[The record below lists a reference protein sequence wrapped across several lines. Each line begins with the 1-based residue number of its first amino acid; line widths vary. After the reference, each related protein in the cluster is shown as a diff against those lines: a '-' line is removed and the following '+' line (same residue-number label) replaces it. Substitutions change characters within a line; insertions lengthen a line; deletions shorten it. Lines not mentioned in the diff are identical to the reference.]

1 MKIRLLTI
9 NLHKGFSPLNKR
21 FILPQLSRCI
31 HSTSADVI
39 FMQEVVGE
47 NIRKAAKH
55 KDWPD
60 KPQHEYIAGEAGFD
74 HVYGK
79 NAVYTSGHHGN
90 AILSRYPILFY
101 DQVDISTNKLEKRG
115 MLYAKLKL
123 PDRAGGLHCVCLHLG
138 LLHRSRKKQFRK
150 MREYLQKMVPADE
163 PLIVAGD
170 FNEWRHRKKDEL
182 ETLLLLKDAGLQL
195 HGRKLRTFP
204 AVLPVFPLD
213 RIYLRGFR
221 AMEAKI
227 VDKGCC
233 ARLSDHAGFYA
244 EAERIPFPLISS
256 RAVRSR

>member
-39 FMQEVVGE
+39 FLQEVVGE
-47 NIRKAAKH
+47 NIQKAAKH
-55 KDWPD
+55 SDWPD
-60 KPQHEYIAGEAGFD
+60 KPQHEYIAGEAGFN

-79 NAVYTSGHHGN
+79 NAVYTFGHHGN

-101 DQVDISTNKLEKRG
+101 EQVDISTNRLEKRG

-123 PDRAGGLHCVCLHLG
+123 PGRGKDLHCICLHLG

-150 MREYLQKMVPADE
+150 VREYIQKVVPADE

-170 FNEWRHRKKDEL
+170 FNEWRREKKNEL
-182 ETLLLLKDAGLQL
+182 ETLLLMKDAGLQL
-195 HGRKLRTFP
+195 YGHKLRTFP
-204 AVLPVFPLD
+204 SVLPVFPLD
-213 RIYLRGFR
+213 RIYLRGFK
-221 AMEAKI
+221 ALSASVI
-227 VDKGCC
+227 HKGSC
-233 ARLSDHAGFYA
+233 ARLSDHAGFFA
-244 EAERIPFPLISS
+244 EVERRPFRL
-256 RAVRSR
+256 

>member
-39 FMQEVVGE
+39 FLQEVVGE
-47 NIRKAAKH
+47 NIQKAAKH
-55 KDWPD
+55 SDWPD
-60 KPQHEYIAGEAGFD
+60 KPQHEYIAGEAGFN

-79 NAVYTSGHHGN
+79 NAVYTFGHHGN

-101 DQVDISTNKLEKRG
+101 EQVDISTNRLEKRG

-123 PDRAGGLHCVCLHLG
+123 PGRGKDLHCICLHLG

-150 MREYLQKMVPADE
+150 VREYIQKVVPADE

-170 FNEWRHRKKDEL
+170 FNEWRREKKNEL
-182 ETLLLLKDAGLQL
+182 ETLLLMKDAGLQL
-195 HGRKLRTFP
+195 YGHKLKTFP
-204 AVLPVFPLD
+204 SVLPVFPLD
-213 RIYLRGFR
+213 RIYLRGFK
-221 AMEAKI
+221 ALSASVI
-227 VDKGCC
+227 HKGSC
-233 ARLSDHAGFYA
+233 ARLSDHAGFFA
-244 EAERIPFPLISS
+244 EVERRPFRL
-256 RAVRSR
+256 

>member
-39 FMQEVVGE
+39 FLQEVVGE
-47 NIRKAAKH
+47 NIQKAAKH
-55 KDWPD
+55 SDWPD
-60 KPQHEYIAGEAGFD
+60 KPQHEYIAGEAGFN

-79 NAVYTSGHHGN
+79 NAVYTFGHHGN

-101 DQVDISTNKLEKRG
+101 EQVDISTNRLEKRG

-123 PDRAGGLHCVCLHLG
+123 PGRGKDLHCICLHLG

-150 MREYLQKMVPADE
+150 VREYIQKAVPADE

-170 FNEWRHRKKDEL
+170 FNEWRRGKKNEL
-182 ETLLLLKDAGLQL
+182 ETLLLMKDAGLQL
-195 HGRKLRTFP
+195 YGHKLKTFP
-204 AVLPVFPLD
+204 SVLPVFPLD
-213 RIYLRGFR
+213 RIYLRGFK
-221 AMEAKI
+221 ALSASVI
-227 VDKGCC
+227 HKGSC
-233 ARLSDHAGFYA
+233 ARLSDHAGFFA
-244 EAERIPFPLISS
+244 EVERRPFRL
-256 RAVRSR
+256 

>member
-1 MKIRLLTI
+1 VKLRLLTI

-31 HSTSADVI
+31 HSVKADVI

-55 KDWPD
+55 KDWPA

-79 NAVYTSGHHGN
+79 NAVYTFGHHGN
-90 AILSRYPILFY
+90 AILSRYPILLY
-101 DQVDISTNKLEKRG
+101 DQVDISTNRVEKRG

-123 PDRAGGLHCVCLHLG
+123 PGRAGGLHCVCVHLG

-150 MREYLQKMVPADE
+150 ISDYLQKMVPAND

-170 FNEWRHRKKDEL
+170 FNEWRPNKESEL
-182 ETLLLLKDAGLQL
+182 ETRLYLKDAGLEL
-195 HGRKLRTFP
+195 YGRKLCTFP
-204 AVLPVFPLD
+204 SVLPVFPLD
-213 RIYLRGFR
+213 RIYLRGFK
-221 AMEAKI
+221 ALEASI
-227 VDKGCC
+227 LNKGACG
-233 ARLSDHAGFYA
+233 RLSDHAGFFA
-244 EAERIPFPLISS
+244 E
-256 RAVRSR
+256 VQRSPS

>member
-1 MKIRLLTI
+1 MRLRLLTI

-39 FMQEVVGE
+39 FLQEVVGE

-55 KDWPD
+55 SDWPAA
-60 KPQHEYIAGEAGFD
+60 PQHEYIAGEAGFE

-115 MLYAKLKL
+115 MLYARLKL
-123 PDRAGGLHCVCLHLG
+123 PGRAGGLHCVCLHLG

-150 MREYLQKMVPADE
+150 MREYLQKMVPANE

-170 FNEWRHRKKDEL
+170 FNEWRPNKKDEL
-182 ETLLLLKDAGLQL
+182 ETRLLLKDAGLQL

-213 RIYLRGFR
+213 RIYLRGFK
-221 AMEAKI
+221 AVEAKI

-244 EAERIPFPLISS
+244 EVERRPHKLT
-256 RAVRSR
+256 

>member
-1 MKIRLLTI
+1 MRIRLLTI

-39 FMQEVVGE
+39 FLQEVVGE
-47 NIRKAAKH
+47 NIHKAAKH
-55 KDWPD
+55 SDWPAE
-60 KPQHEYIAGEAGFD
+60 PQHEYIAGEAGFD

-123 PDRAGGLHCVCLHLG
+123 PGCGGGLHCVCLHLG

-150 MREYLQKMVPADE
+150 MREYLQKMVPAND

-170 FNEWRHRKKDEL
+170 FNEWRPNKKDEL
-182 ETLLLLKDAGLQL
+182 ETRLLLKDAGLQL

-204 AVLPVFPLD
+204 AILPVFPLD
-213 RIYLRGFR
+213 RIYLRGFK
-221 AMEAKI
+221 AVEAKI

-233 ARLSDHAGFYA
+233 ARLSDHAGYYA
-244 EAERIPFPLISS
+244 EVERRPYKLT
-256 RAVRSR
+256 